1 MLDFDTFNNATLDE
15 RQIAIEEDGDF
26 VLKQEFDDQMIR
38 LYTYNGFFIEC
49 IYSNTLD
56 ILKDIKAIE
65 MLAAAEKYIS
75 LEDKLEE

>member
-1 MLDFDTFNNATLDE
+1 MLSFDAFNEASLDE
-15 RQIAIEEDGDF
+15 RQLAIEENGEF
-26 VLKQEFDDQMIR
+26 VLKQEFDDQMVR

-56 ILKDIKAIE
+56 ILKDIKGID

-75 LEDKLEE
+75 LEDKLD